1 MGRCLAKILLWLM
14 VAASLL
20 AVLWAPVGPA
30 AASPRETITLSSY
43 AVLIHYD
50 PGDER
55 VAKAVAG
62 ICEDEIPRLREQLGI
77 TEIEPIAIEIVDNV
91 NRYGSQT
98 GNDLPR
104 WGVAFALMGRQL
116 MVVDVARATRAFNSL
131 EKVIPHELSHL
142 FVAQRVGD
150 ARLPIWFLEGLAQ
163 WQAQEWSLI
172 DSWQL
177 MNVVW
182 SKKTP
187 TLWKLIDRY
196 PRAEEQA
203 RAAYRVSHAAFVFR
217 FGAQAEELPEFLDA
231 IVAYGSFEEGFKAYW
246 GEETHIFYARFHK
259 DLEKKYHSRLL
270 IFQPAPLF
278 SIVAA
283 LFLLVILR
291 YSLRKRRK
299 LKNLERMEKG
309 LSLDDD

>member
-1 MGRCLAKILLWLM
+1 M
-14 VAASLL
+14 L
-20 AVLWAPVGPA
+20 AVFWTPA
-30 AASPRETITLSSY
+30 GLATTSQRETIALSSH
-43 AVLIHYD
+43 AVLINYD
-50 PGDER
+50 PGDAR
-55 VAKAVAG
+55 VARAVAG
-62 ICEDEIPRLREQLGI
+62 ICENEIPRLSEQLGI
-77 TEIEPIAIEIVDNV
+77 SEIKPITVEIVDDV
-91 NRYGSQT
+91 NRFGRQT

-104 WGVAFALMGRQL
+104 WGVAFALMGQQL

-142 FVAQRVGD
+142 LVAQRVGD

-172 DSWQL
+172 DNWQL
-177 MNVVW
+177 MNIVW

-203 RAAYRVSHAAFVFR
+203 RAAYRISHAAFTYR
-217 FGAQAEELPEFLDA
+217 FGAQVDELPQFLDA
-231 IVAYGSFEEGFKAYW
+231 IVRYGNFERGFKAFW
-246 GEETHIFYARFHK
+246 GEETTVFYARFHE
-259 DLEKKYHSRLL
+259 DLEEKYHSRLL
-270 IFQPAPLF
+270 FFQPAPLF

-309 LSLDDD
+309 LSLDDDEG